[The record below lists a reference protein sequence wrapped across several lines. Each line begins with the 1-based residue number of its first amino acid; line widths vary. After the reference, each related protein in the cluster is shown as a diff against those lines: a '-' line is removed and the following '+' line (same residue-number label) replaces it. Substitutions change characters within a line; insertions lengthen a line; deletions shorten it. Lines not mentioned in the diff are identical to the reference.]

1 MGNDGSKPAA
11 GAPSAQQQMAATSAA
26 RARSIKL
33 MDNSIRKKLR
43 STGIQY
49 NMKVVLRGARG
60 VGKSSL
66 LSRLQGGKMP
76 KVHAPTPSI
85 RTATINWHFAKARED
100 AVKVEVWDV
109 VDKALD
115 DSKSTATVNRAEPG
129 AHSLGALDASMVNVY
144 SNADAIILVCSM
156 ADAATRVLEARTYV
170 PTKTRY
176 LFERPDGKLWDTNE
190 FRRSNLMPALRRLAA
205 EGHEGM
211 ARFPW
216 GSVGGTTIRMYRRGG
231 RKFVGKSP
239 KAVPDKVDML
249 GRWKAEP
256 SKMPNVMRQLYD
268 DMDCQD
274 LVMLT
279 SIAP

>member
-156 ADAATRVLEARTYV
+156 ADAATLEYVRRELARCPADVPVLVLATFRDRPAAEREFGEAEMRA
-170 PTKTRY
+170 
-176 LFERPDGKLWDTNE
+176 LLAAASDE
-190 FRRSNLMPALRRLAA
+190 PATAAAAAAETSPPQRRRLMMLECSLANCFGLDVLHSYLSVPFLTLKRRTVQA
-205 EGHEGM
+205 NAGASEGLL
-211 ARFPW
+211 
-216 GSVGGTTIRMYRRGG
+216 
-231 RKFVGKSP
+231 
-239 KAVPDKVDML
+239 AV
-249 GRWKAEP
+249 
-256 SKMPNVMRQLYD
+256 
-268 DMDCQD
+268 
-274 LVMLT
+274 
-279 SIAP
+279 